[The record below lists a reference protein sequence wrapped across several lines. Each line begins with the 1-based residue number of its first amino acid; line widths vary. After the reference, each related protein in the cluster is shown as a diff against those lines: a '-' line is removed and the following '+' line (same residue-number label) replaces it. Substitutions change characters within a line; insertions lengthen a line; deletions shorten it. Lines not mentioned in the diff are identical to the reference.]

1 MTDSRHNLAHGKGS
15 ETVFGWGILSKNLAA
30 LRNIEA
36 LELVLPGLPAAAST
50 NAATG
55 FSSSYVIPPDQA
67 EVTATP

>member
-15 ETVFGWGILSKNLAA
+15 ETVFGWGILLKNLAA

-36 LELVLPGLPAAAST
+36 LELVLPGLPAAST